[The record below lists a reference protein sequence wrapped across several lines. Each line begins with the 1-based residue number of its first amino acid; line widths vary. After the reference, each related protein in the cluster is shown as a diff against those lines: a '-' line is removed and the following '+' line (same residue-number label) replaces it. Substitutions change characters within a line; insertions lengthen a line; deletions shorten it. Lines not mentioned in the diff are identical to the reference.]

1 MAHAHTSLL
10 GGGGV
15 HLPSHHQDGSGYIV
29 RPWKWNFHVRFG
41 NHRKLARFG
50 CWLDSFGNKLIDVPL
65 PGSSVTVRRYLYF
78 IHQQTGPCLY
88 YSSKPVE
95 SVCSEV
101 SRIVIDCPTRSSCSL
116 CFCFGWTILGVD
128 LTRSSQVQSLI
139 PVLSADGRSP
149 VAELVALRHVMRKP
163 QTLVCVVLFVS
174 EIAFIARLKVAAN
187 LSA

>member
-1 MAHAHTSLL
+1 MC
-10 GGGGV
+10 
-15 HLPSHHQDGSGYIV
+15 
-29 RPWKWNFHVRFG
+29 RF
-41 NHRKLARFG
+41 
-50 CWLDSFGNKLIDVPL
+50 